1 MGRGLNLPD
10 PPIRLCWYS
19 SLAVKWQ
26 FIFFSPL
33 NTVFATTDSLSV
45 PFANIVIPPSYT
57 PLLPHAIEG
66 WGGGGGGGY
75 WSLRSTLTIPK
86 NLGMS
91 AGITSTLLQ
100 YCRVGKKSWSWK
112 LTCGSLM
119 CCQLFLYWHHL
130 RSKTKVTM
138 LCIWHRQARC
148 TLWNPFNLSQLL
160 SWILKNKDSFLI
172 FYTVHNT
179 TDR

>member
-1 MGRGLNLPD
+1 MGWGLNLPD

-57 PLLPHAIEG
+57 PLLPQAIEG
-66 WGGGGGGGY
+66 WGGGVGVTG
-75 WSLRSTLTIPK
+75 SLRSTLTIPK

-119 CCQLFLYWHHL
+119 CVQLFLYWHHL
-130 RSKTKVTM
+130 RFKTKVTM
-138 LCIWHRQARC
+138 LCIWHRQTRC

-160 SWILKNKDSFLI
+160 SWILKNKTGNQFQ
-172 FYTVHNT
+172 
-179 TDR
+179 